1 MAAILDP
8 EGELDLADLAR
19 EMSKVLP
26 AYAKPLF
33 IRIIKNMR
41 MTGTYKLQK
50 KEYQKE
56 GYQLDQIKDGDVVY
70 FWDATSRS
78 YVQFTQE
85 LDENIR
91 AGKIRV

>member
-8 EGELDLADLAR
+8 EGELDLVELANG
-19 EMSKVLP
+19 MSKVLP
-26 AYAKPLF
+26 AYARPLF

-56 GYQLDQIKDGDVVY
+56 GYQLDKINDGDVLY

-78 YVQFTQE
+78 YVKFTKE

-91 AGKIRV
+91 LGKIRI